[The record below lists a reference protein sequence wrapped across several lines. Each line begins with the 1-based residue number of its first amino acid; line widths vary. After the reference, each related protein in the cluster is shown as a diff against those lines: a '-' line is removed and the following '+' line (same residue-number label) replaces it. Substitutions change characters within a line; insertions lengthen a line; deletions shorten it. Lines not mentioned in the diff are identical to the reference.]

1 MLFGL
6 SEQLSPVRATDTLSE
21 TVPEKLAVGA
31 TVMVEVTAAFAK
43 PVTLVGLAET
53 VKSVTRQAE
62 MFDGPKMTLSDAEDL
77 CAFARF
83 CDPASACISITKG
96 PSAAD

>member
-6 SEQLSPVRATDTLSE
+6 SEQLSPVGATDTLSE

-53 VKSVTRQAE
+53 VKSVTWTSIVVVLDNEPLVLVTFAE
-62 MFDGPKMTLSDAEDL
+62 
-77 CAFARF
+77 
-83 CDPASACISITKG
+83 
-96 PSAAD
+96 